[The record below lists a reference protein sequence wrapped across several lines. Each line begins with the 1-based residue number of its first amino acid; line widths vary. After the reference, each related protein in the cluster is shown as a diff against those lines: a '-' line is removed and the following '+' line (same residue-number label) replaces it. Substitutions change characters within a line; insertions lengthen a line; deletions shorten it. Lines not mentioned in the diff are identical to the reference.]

1 MALTKRSVL
10 ETLIAWVEA
19 GNGPSVE
26 GYSCLYRGPG
36 GSKCFV
42 GVFIPD
48 EYFADG
54 NPRWNEGA
62 GPETVVYEEPSLGP
76 ILLNPEAGVDFKFW
90 TTLQAVHDQ
99 RCELSPEDFKQ
110 SALKR
115 LREMLD
121 ALEEPNA
128 CTS

>member
-10 ETLIAWVEA
+10 ETLIAWVEV

-54 NPRWNEGA
+54 NPRWNVGS

-76 ILLNPEAGVDFKFW
+76 ILLNPEAGVDCAFW
-90 TTLQAVHDQ
+90 ETLQKVHDD
-99 RCELSPEDFKQ
+99 RSRMPPEDFKQ

-115 LREMLD
+115 LRELLD
-121 ALEEPNA
+121 TSEEPNA
-128 CTS
+128 CAS